1 MNNDE
6 KKTALMMIF
15 AALMG
20 GARVEVVRHA
30 SEDMTPED
38 CAACPARNDCPDCK
52 KKKEEEADD
61 SINEEDRAALR
72 RMGIKA

>member
-6 KKTALMMIF
+6 KKTALMLIF

-30 SEDMTPED
+30 PEDMTPED

-52 KKKEEEADD
+52 KKEVDD
-61 SINEEDRAALR
+61 FMNEEDRVALR